1 MEKKTFSVFGVI
13 GQGFRWF
20 GQYWTYAFVL
30 IAVAIV
36 GSIVSNIFM
45 ADATNAFAAALA
57 RAGNNPDKVLAAVG
71 RLCSNHGYT
80 LGLLISQIVNWV
92 LTAGV
97 ISMALQAVKAGAAS
111 LSFRAFNMP
120 FMTYVRF
127 VLVNIMYSIIV
138 AVGLMFFIVPGIIF
152 ACRFRMAC
160 YYLLDNQDAGVME
173 SLGASWK
180 MTKGNVWNL
189 IGVAIVTV
197 FLMLIGFI
205 CLIVGVYVIEAVMY
219 FAYVAI
225 YLSLNG
231 GNGGNGENGGNGG
244 NGGNVGNGDAEY
256 VKEY

>member
-30 IAVAIV
+30 VAV
-36 GSIVSNIFM
+36 SIIGTILSNIFT
-45 ADATNAFAAALA
+45 ADAVNAFTASLT
-57 RAGNNPDKVLAAVG
+57 RAGDNPDKVIAAFAKLG
-71 RLCSNHGYT
+71 TNSSYMLGT
-80 LGLLISQIVNWV
+80 LITQIISWV

-120 FMTYVRF
+120 FMTYVWF

-189 IGVAIVTV
+189 IGVAIVTI

-231 GNGGNGENGGNGG
+231 ENGGNGG